1 MKTRHGD
8 DRWRR
13 AIDGEAISSLDFL
26 VQTSFGSSLCGVTQR
41 IWPSDFKLTR
51 TSESFKFCQHQRRQI
66 QSKTDHVTRITLL
79 D

>member
-1 MKTRHGD
+1 MGISGENMKTRHGD

-26 VQTSFGSSLCGVTQR
+26 VQTSVGSSLGGVTQR
-41 IWPSDFKLTR
+41 IWPSDLT
-51 TSESFKFCQHQRRQI
+51 SCCQHQRQI
-66 QSKTDHVTRITLL
+66 HSKTDHVITLL